1 MLGSTEGDAV
11 ETLLVE
17 YSGTLLSRLVEI
29 DVGSALGATVGSSVG
44 ISSCNDDDVDD
55 DDNDDGVDDDVLG
68 DDREGVELGRTL
80 LMSDGSSLGSVIG
93 SRVGD
98 SDVNRLEGKHDGG
111 GRLEISVI
119 VMDCCMLG
127 D

>member
-11 ETLLVE
+11 ETMLAE

-29 DVGSALGATVGSSVG
+29 DVGSALGTTVESFAGESP
-44 ISSCNDDDVDD
+44 CNDDGEDD
-55 DDNDDGVDDDVLG
+55 DDDDVLG
-68 DDREGVELGRTL
+68 DDIDWLELGRL
-80 LMSDGSSLGSVIG
+80 VSIADGSSVGSVIIE

-98 SDVNRLEGKHDGG
+98 SDMKRLEGKHDGG
-111 GRLEISVI
+111 KLDISVT
-119 VMDCCMLG
+119 VVDCCILG

>member
-1 MLGSTEGDAV
+1 MFGFSEGDAV
-11 ETLLVE
+11 ETVLAE
-17 YSGTLLSRLVEI
+17 YSGTLLSNVVEI
-29 DVGSALGATVGSSVG
+29 DVGSALGTTVESFAGESP
-44 ISSCNDDDVDD
+44 CNDDGEDD
-55 DDNDDGVDDDVLG
+55 DDDVLG
-68 DDREGVELGRTL
+68 DDIDWLELGRL
-80 LMSDGSSLGSVIG
+80 VFIADGSSVGSVKG

-98 SDVNRLEGKHDGG
+98 SDMKRLEGKHDGG

>member
-11 ETLLVE
+11 ETVLAE

-29 DVGSALGATVGSSVG
+29 DVGSALGMTVESFAGESP
-44 ISSCNDDDVDD
+44 CNDDGKDD
-55 DDNDDGVDDDVLG
+55 DEGDNDVLG
-68 DDREGVELGRTL
+68 DDIDWLELGRL
-80 LMSDGSSLGSVIG
+80 VSIADGSSVGSVLIE

-98 SDVNRLEGKHDGG
+98 SVMKRLEGKHDGG
-111 GRLEISVI
+111 RLDISVT
-119 VMDCCMLG
+119 VVDCCMLG

>member
-11 ETLLVE
+11 ETVLAE

-29 DVGSALGATVGSSVG
+29 DVGSALGTTVESFAGESP
-44 ISSCNDDDVDD
+44 CNDDGE
-55 DDNDDGVDDDVLG
+55 DDNDNDDDVLG
-68 DDREGVELGRTL
+68 DDTDWLELGRL
-80 LMSDGSSLGSVIG
+80 VSIADGSSVGSLIIE

-98 SDVNRLEGKHDGG
+98 SDMKRLDDKHDGG
-111 GRLEISVI
+111 RLDISFTV
-119 VMDCCMLG
+119 VDCCILG